1 MSEPT
6 PVLQLSGISR
16 QLGGNRVLAGVDL
29 SVGSR
34 ACIGIRGA
42 SGAGKT
48 TLARII
54 AGVDTGYDGVR
65 TGGTGGVHL
74 VFQDSLQ
81 ALNPRLPLRWTLA
94 EALGDGTLRGIFGAR
109 RRGHETM
116 SRTLVEVGLTSDV
129 LALRP
134 GSLSGGQR
142 QRVAL
147 ARALLSGAS
156 LLVLDEPVAALDP
169 SVQARILNLLV
180 RLHQR
185 NTLTVIVIS
194 HDHGVL
200 DFLCDTQYELQGG
213 RLWEA

>member
-1 MSEPT
+1 MSAPG
-6 PVLQLSGISR
+6 VILQLSEVR
-16 QLGGNRVLAGVDL
+16 RWLGGNQILDGVDL
-29 SVGSR
+29 SVPPR
-34 ACIGIRGA
+34 ACVGIRGA
-42 SGAGKT
+42 SGGGKT

-54 AGVDTGYDGVR
+54 AGVDTEFDGGRRV
-65 TGGTGGVHL
+65 GSGGVHL

-94 EALGDGTLRGIFGAR
+94 EALGDGTIRGIFRAR
-109 RRGHETM
+109 RRGDEEM
-116 SRTLVEVGLTSDV
+116 KRTLQEVGLPAEV
-129 LALRP
+129 LATRP
-134 GSLSGGQR
+134 GTLSGGQR
-142 QRVAL
+142 QRASL

-180 RLHQR
+180 RLHR
-185 NTLTVIVIS
+185 ERSLTVIVIS

-200 DFLCDTQYELQGG
+200 DYLCDTQYELRGG